1 MGILW
6 FWVLGLLS
14 SCGATCESFLKKR
27 SIGNFATFRRFTTTL
42 ILCFFV
48 GVCQKRSE
56 DNLCVI
62 SQMSSTLIFETG
74 SLTVL
79 EITELARL
87 VGQGARDPPE
97 SLLTA
102 APLPPAAASSGI
114 TSKPAFY
121 VVSRSDSM
129 SACLSSTLL
138 TEPSPL
144 LFLNSFSLVIPGEV
158 ESPEEAA

>member
-14 SCGATCESFLKKR
+14 SCGATCEYFLKKR
-27 SIGNFATFRRFTTTL
+27 SIGNFATFHRFTTTL

-87 VGQGARDPPE
+87 VGQGARDPPV
-97 SLLTA
+97 SA
-102 APLPPAAASSGI
+102 HRRPPSPAAASSGI